1 MAEIIEFNQ
10 HLEPEL
16 SRRAALIT
24 LARVENY
31 SDLNAESLEAGDEL
45 FKQKTRELW
54 KELMVS
60 GRVGVDKKTGET
72 YVAAETDLDGRCS
85 LGMLSLAGRD
95 VSKTKYVAPGQFED
109 GYIHFDTGNQDGLV
123 VEVLINESGLIEPL
137 KTAYIDHHSKDSKSD
152 TSSTKIA
159 YEAMV
164 SLEMIGK
171 SESLEKLINFVTQVD
186 NRSFPKEKN
195 YYKNSYKT
203 VWGLERFMTFEQ
215 IYKYFSSGKSPL
227 AELSKEEITGLGLAQ
242 VSEKSRDW
250 INVSLRSL
258 EEMRKGGLIVQSDKY
273 GDIAID
279 IARNGKK
286 NVPGGYVAAKSVGC
300 GGYIIW
306 SPEEQSF
313 FISTTA
319 PLQETF
325 SQGKPIRETM
335 WIKPRGDSEPLN
347 IKLNEVLNILVGKNF
362 KPRGE
367 LEKFL
372 KEEKKGV
379 VTLKSSAK

>member
-10 HLEPEL
+10 HVEPEL

-24 LARVENY
+24 LARVKKY
-31 SDLNAESLEAGDEL
+31 SELNAGSLEVGDEL
-45 FKQKTRELW
+45 FKEKTRELW
-54 KELMVS
+54 KELIVS
-60 GRVGVDKKTGET
+60 GKVKVDKKTGET

-85 LGMLSLAGRD
+85 LGMLCLAGID
-95 VSKTKYVAPGQFED
+95 VSKAKYVAPGQFED
-109 GYIHFDTGNQDGLV
+109 GYIHFDTGNKDGFS
-123 VEVLINESGLIEPL
+123 VEVLINEAGLIEPL
-137 KTAYIDHHSKDSKSD
+137 KTAFMDHHSKDSKSD

-159 YEAMV
+159 YETMA
-164 SLEMIGK
+164 SLGMISK
-171 SESLEKLINFVTQVD
+171 SESLEKLVNFVTQVD

-227 AELSKEEITGLGLAQ
+227 AELSKEEIAALGLSQ

-250 INVSLRSL
+250 INISLRSL
-258 EEMRKGGLIVQSDKY
+258 DEMKKNGLIVNSAKY

-279 IARNGKK
+279 ITKNGKK
-286 NVPGGYVAAKSVGC
+286 NVPGGYVAAKSQGC
-300 GGYIIW
+300 GAYIIW

-313 FISTTA
+313 FISTTV

-325 SQGKPIRETM
+325 AQGKPIRETM
-335 WIKPRGDSEPLN
+335 WIKPRGDNETLST
-347 IKLNEVLNILVGKNF
+347 KLNDVLKILAGKNF
-362 KPRGE
+362 QARGD

-372 KEEKKGV
+372 REERKGV
-379 VTLKSSAK
+379 VTLRTTGK

>member
-1 MAEIIEFNQ
+1 MEYSKIDQTN
-10 HLEPEL
+10 EPEL
-16 SRRAALIT
+16 SRVAALIT
-24 LARVENY
+24 LARVEKF
-31 SDLNAESLEAGDEL
+31 SDLNADSLEVGDEL
-45 FKQKTRELW
+45 FKKKTRELW

-60 GRVGVDKKTGET
+60 GRVKVDKKTGET

-85 LGMLSLAGRD
+85 LGMLSLAGID
-95 VSKTKYVAPGQFED
+95 VSKTKYVAPGQWED
-109 GYIHFDTGNQDGLV
+109 GYIHFDTGSKDGLS
-123 VEVLINESGLIEPL
+123 VEVLISEAGLIEPL
-137 KTAYIDHHSKDSKSD
+137 KTAFMDHHSKDSKND

-159 YEAMV
+159 YETMA
-164 SLEMIGK
+164 SLGMITK
-171 SESLEKLINFVTQVD
+171 NESLEKLVNFVTQVD

-195 YYKNSYKT
+195 YFKNSYKT
-203 VWGLERFMTFEQ
+203 VWGLERFMTFDQ

-227 AELSKEEITGLGLAQ
+227 AELSKDEIATLGLAQ
-242 VSEKSRDW
+242 VSEKCRDW

-258 EEMRKGGLIVQSDKY
+258 EEMKKGGLIVSCPKY

-286 NVPGGYVAAKSVGC
+286 NVPGGYVAAKSQGC
-300 GGYIIW
+300 GGYVIW

-313 FISTTA
+313 FISTGI
-319 PLQETF
+319 PLQEIF

-335 WIKPRGDSEPLN
+335 WIKPRGDGESLN
-347 IKLNEVLNILVGKNF
+347 IKLSEVLNILAGKNF

-372 KEEKKGV
+372 REEKKGV
-379 VTLKSSAK
+379 VTLKASGK